1 MRKHIRTVSNLWK
14 CSDHAHTRAKNR
26 AVAEFQR
33 LSLSLLLTNMR
44 FLEDRMFALKTGQ
57 GRDKKNLMMVLQM
70 KLFLGFAVFFVACF
84 TSLRASAQKLTP
96 VFSLWAAS
104 CCDGCGI
111 KCSC

>member
-33 LSLSLLLTNMR
+33 LLSLSLSSLTNMR

-57 GRDKKNLMMVLQM
+57 GRDKPAFLQWYERLLPLQ
-70 KLFLGFAVFFVACF
+70 KTDSALVVCDSNDE
-84 TSLRASAQKLTP
+84 SLLSTHET
-96 VFSLWAAS
+96 
-104 CCDGCGI
+104 
-111 KCSC
+111 